1 MSNVPFEAG
10 LFEAEPVEVAP
21 GAVHVPGW
29 LRPDAQ
35 AELVKLC
42 RRWSRGP
49 GGMLRHRMPR
59 GGEMS
64 VRMTSLGWFWRPY
77 AYSRNLP
84 GGEAVRPFPRIL
96 GELAHDGITA
106 AYGSPPPEEAP
117 EYDVALVNFYDADAK
132 MGMHQ
137 DREEKADAP
146 VVSLSMGDA
155 CVFRFGNTENRNRP
169 YTDVVLRSGDLFVF
183 GGPSRMAYHG
193 VPRTMPGTGPA
204 ELDLDGRLNITIR
217 ASGLS

>member
-1 MSNVPFEAG
+1 MSEALFEAG
-10 LFEAEPVEVAP
+10 PTEVAP

-35 AELVKLC
+35 TELVDLC

-77 AYSRNLP
+77 AYSRSLP

-96 GELAHDGITA
+96 GELAHDGVAA
-106 AYGSPPPEEAP
+106 AYGAPPPEEAP
-117 EYDVALVNFYDADAK
+117 EYDVALVNFYDGDAR

-137 DREEKADAP
+137 DREEEADAP
-146 VVSLSMGDA
+146 VVSLSLGDA

-204 ELDLDGRLNITIR
+204 ELGLDGRLNITIR
-217 ASGLS
+217 ASGLG